1 MSRLKIIL
9 AIAIFAVIVS
19 AGWRIGSSELANV
32 ELQDDMRDMAAQM
45 GAHIG
50 FSPPSSD
57 EELVRKVIRKAHEHD
72 IELTPD
78 EVTVRRTGTNEYTT
92 LYLAADYKVHV
103 NVAWLSYTLHFT
115 PSSEKKVF

>member
-19 AGWRIGSSELANV
+19 AGWQIGSSELANV
-32 ELQDDMRDMAAQM
+32 ELQDDMRDMASQV

-50 FSPPSSD
+50 FAPPSSD
-57 EELVRKVIRKAHEHD
+57 EELVRKVIRKAQEHD

-115 PSSEKKVF
+115 PSSEK